1 MNPEDLDELK
11 SVAHKN
17 TVEDLLSSIE
27 LKAEKDPERA
37 EQCEFFKST
46 LPAKFLIFGFFSD
59 FGGNPRV
66 E

>member
-1 MNPEDLDELK
+1 MNPEDLDQLK

-37 EQCEFFKST
+37 EHCECFQST
-46 LPAKFLIFGFFSD
+46 LPA
-59 FGGNPRV
+59 
-66 E
+66 